1 MQPSQMKAVIKTELE
16 TTVPKYQNL
25 HQDIIDDCLSGNRE
39 AQYELYKLYSKAM
52 YNVAVRITND
62 EMEAEDVLQESFIS
76 AFRNLGS
83 YKGTASFG
91 SWLKRIVVNN
101 AINLVK
107 KKRIDFESVD
117 DYGEFDD
124 RYEQDEAR
132 VSPYD
137 IAKVMKG
144 IEMLPEGYKLVLTLY
159 LIEGYDHK
167 EIGGILGITEST
179 SKSQYNRSK
188 KKLRE
193 ILKDQ
198 LQYAG

>member
-1 MQPSQMKAVIKTELE
+1 MDLQN
-16 TTVPKYQNL
+16 TVPKYQNL
-25 HQDIIDDCLSGNRE
+25 YQDIIDKCLDGSRN

-62 EMEAEDVLQESFIS
+62 EMEAEDVLQDSFVS
-76 AFRNLGS
+76 VFRNLSS

-107 KKRIDFESVD
+107 KRKIDFESVD

-124 RYEQDEAR
+124 RFESDQVVENR
-132 VSPYD
+132 YD
-137 IAKVMKG
+137 LANVKSG
-144 IEMLPEGYKLVLTLY
+144 IEQLPEGYKMVLTLY
-159 LIEGYDHK
+159 LLEGYDHK
-167 EIGGILGITEST
+167 EIGEILNITEST
-179 SKSQYNRSK
+179 SKSQFNRSK

-198 LQYAG
+198 LQDAG